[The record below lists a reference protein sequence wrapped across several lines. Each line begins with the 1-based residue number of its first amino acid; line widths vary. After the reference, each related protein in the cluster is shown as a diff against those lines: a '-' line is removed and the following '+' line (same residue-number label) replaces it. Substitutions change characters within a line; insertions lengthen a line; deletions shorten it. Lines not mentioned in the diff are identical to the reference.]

1 MNTIAIIPARLQ
13 SKRFPKKILFPIDEK
28 PMVVHVYENVKKS
41 ESIDDVIIAVD
52 DDETVKELK
61 KWKVK
66 TVMTALD
73 HQSGTDRVH
82 EASKDKNAD
91 VIVNVQ
97 ADEPFLDYNL
107 VDMLVNEFDDMS
119 VEMATVAG
127 KELSAEQLNDSNTVK
142 VLLDSD
148 RFATAF
154 RRDPVDIESA
164 GYYHHA
170 GIYAYRQ
177 EALDRFTSLEPSV
190 NEQKFKLEQLR
201 ALDNG
206 ISIKVVL
213 ADKVNKGIDT
223 LEDIKKR
230 MSIQF

>member
-73 HQSGTDRVH
+73 HQSGTDRVY

-177 EALDRFTSLEPSV
+177 EVLDRFTSLEPSV

-223 LEDIKKR
+223 LEDIKKLNK
-230 MSIQF
+230 

>member
-177 EALDRFTSLEPSV
+177 EVLDRFTSLEPST

-223 LEDIKKR
+223 LEDIKKLNK
-230 MSIQF
+230 

>member
-66 TVMTALD
+66 TFMTALD

-177 EALDRFTSLEPSV
+177 EVLDRFTSLEPSV

-201 ALDNG
+201 ALNNG

-223 LEDIKKR
+223 LEDIKKLNK
-230 MSIQF
+230 

>member
-177 EALDRFTSLEPSV
+177 EVLDRFTSLEPSV

-223 LEDIKKR
+223 LEDIKKLNK
-230 MSIQF
+230 